1 MPTVLITGCSSGI
14 GLDAARTMAARGWTV
29 IATCRKPEDLAAR
42 AAEGMIA
49 LPLDLADHASV
60 EAAVDAAL
68 EHVPVD
74 ALVNNAAFALPGAVE
89 DLPRDGLRAISDATP
104 VGSAV
109 GALQDVTTGGGFP
122 DTGYLLV
129 MAAWT
134 VVATAIAVRA
144 FRWE

>member
-1 MPTVLITGCSSGI
+1 
-14 GLDAARTMAARGWTV
+14 MAARGWTV

-68 EHVPVD
+68 EHGPVD

-89 DLPRDGLRAISDATP
+89 DLPRDGLRAKERLADELSLADAGGDAILDAMAAHPILINRPLVETAKGVRLCRP
-104 VGSAV
+104 
-109 GALQDVTTGGGFP
+109 QDV
-122 DTGYLLV
+122 
-129 MAAWT
+129 
-134 VVATAIAVRA
+134 VR
-144 FRWE
+144 EIL